1 MTIAIDN
8 AAAAKPRLQE
18 WNSYTRLALDVVGA
32 EGDELVLRDG
42 RRILDLY
49 GGHCVLSL
57 GAGNA
62 ELLAEL
68 EAQWKSLSFV
78 TNVLDHAPRHAFL
91 AAFER
96 NLPNGDWRVF
106 CSNSGAE
113 ANENALK
120 AALAATGR
128 TKVVAFEG
136 AFHGRT
142 AAANAVTDSKKPQW
156 PGTPFSVVR
165 LPWGDSA
172 AALAAIDATVAAV
185 ILEPIQSLAG
195 VVDPP
200 PGFLATLRAACDA
213 VCAAL
218 IFDEVQT
225 GNGRLGTPWAAQ
237 HFGVIPDLFTTAKG
251 AAGGLPIGL
260 TVAKA
265 EWAALAPGSFFG
277 STFGGG
283 PLPLALAAAISRAIA
298 SEGFL
303 GNVRAAGEAFTRAA
317 LRSPV
322 KRVRGAGLLLGLELE
337 DGYDAKKVR
346 DQLLSHGVLVGTC
359 DDPKVLRLCPALTIS
374 PARAERLR
382 TALESLAPSAAR
394 ALPAT
399 PTADR

>member
-1 MTIAIDN
+1 MTIELATTP
-8 AAAAKPRLQE
+8 AAKPRLSE
-18 WNSYTRLALDVVGA
+18 WNSYTRLPLDVVGA
-32 EGDELVLRDG
+32 EGDQLVLRDG
-42 RRILDLY
+42 RRVLDLY

-57 GAGNA
+57 GAGNEA
-62 ELLAEL
+62 LLAEL
-68 EAQWKSLSFV
+68 EAQWRSLSFV
-78 TNVLDHAPRHAFL
+78 TNVLDHSARHSFL

-96 NLPNGDWRVF
+96 NLPAGDWRVF

-128 TKVVAFEG
+128 GKVIAFSG

-156 PGTPFSVVR
+156 PGAPFSVVR
-165 LPWGDSA
+165 LPWGDLA
-172 AALAAIDATVAAV
+172 AARAAIDETVAAV

-200 PGFLATLRAACDA
+200 QGFLETLRECCTAKG
-213 VCAAL
+213 AAL

-237 HFGVIPDLFTTAKG
+237 FFGVIPDLFTTAKG

-265 EWAALAPGSFFG
+265 DWAGRAPGSFFG

-283 PLPLALAAAISRAIA
+283 PLPLALAGAVARAIA
-298 SEGFL
+298 GEGFL
-303 GNVRAAGEAFTRAA
+303 GNVRAAGEAFTRAS
-317 LRSPV
+317 LVGPV

-337 DGYDAKKVR
+337 DGYDAKTVR
-346 DQLLSHGVLVGTC
+346 DKLLSHGVLVGTC
-359 DDPKVLRLCPALTIS
+359 DDPRILRLCPALTIS
-374 PARAERLR
+374 PARAEKLR
-382 TALESLAPSAAR
+382 AALESVGSSAVAVESK
-394 ALPAT
+394 
-399 PTADR
+399 